1 MRCIS
6 MIYTQNKFDVDIKG
20 VPLQKS
26 VNEGSKPLKRVLNL
40 SSASNGTNIRSA
52 RGNIFGKQ

>member
-1 MRCIS
+1 

-26 VNEGSKPLKRVLNL
+26 VNEGAKPLTRVLNL